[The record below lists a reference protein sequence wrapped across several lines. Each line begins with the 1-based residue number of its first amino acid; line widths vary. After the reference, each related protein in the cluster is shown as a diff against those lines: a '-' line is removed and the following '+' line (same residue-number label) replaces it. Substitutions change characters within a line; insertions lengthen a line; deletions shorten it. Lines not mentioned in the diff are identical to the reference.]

1 MFEILAHRPAFK
13 ATVSA
18 DTTQPKD
25 TILQHIY
32 MCLGLLESHETF
44 SFVVCEGHGSI
55 SQQNK
60 QIFNISNAP
69 NILISTVSCGLIF
82 VIAQLYRLEKVY

>member
-1 MFEILAHRPAFK
+1 MIQH
-13 ATVSA
+13 SQ
-18 DTTQPKD
+18 TTQYFS
-25 TILQHIY
+25 IY
-32 MCLGLLESHETF
+32 KCVLFSWKVIKHF

-69 NILISTVSCGLIF
+69 NILISTVSCNLIF
-82 VIAQLYRLEKVY
+82 VIA

>member
-18 DTTQPKD
+18 DATQSND
-25 TILQHIY
+25 TILQHLY

-44 SFVVCEGHGSI
+44 FFCC
-55 SQQNK
+55 
-60 QIFNISNAP
+60 
-69 NILISTVSCGLIF
+69 L
-82 VIAQLYRLEKVY
+82 